1 MRRVLLKVAY
11 DGTDFHGW
19 QVQPG
24 VRTVEGELNRALSEL
39 TKEEITVIGA
49 SRTDAGVHAL
59 GNIAVFDT
67 DSTIPPERFSY
78 ALNTLLPEDVKVVC
92 SKEVAQDFHP
102 RKVNCRKIYEYRISL
117 GEFPNPLLRRNSWYV
132 PYALDTKAME
142 KAAQVLVGEHDFAGF
157 CSVHTQAESTVR
169 TVYFV
174 EVEEISAD
182 KTPVTDAKSGPES
195 TQAAG
200 RKADGEIIIRI
211 CGNGFLYNMVRIIAG
226 TLVEVGS
233 GKRDDA
239 WVKDALESADRTK
252 SGPTAP
258 PQGLT
263 LVEIIYEGAPENQ

>member
-24 VRTVEGELNRALSEL
+24 VRTVEGELNRTLSEL

-92 SKEVAQDFHP
+92 SKEVVQDFHP
-102 RKVNCRKIYEYRISL
+102 RKVNCKKIYEYRISL

-169 TVYFV
+169 TVYSIDV
-174 EVEEISAD
+174 EPVGSEI
-182 KTPVTDAKSGPES
+182 V
-195 TQAAG
+195 
-200 RKADGEIIIRI
+200 IRI

-233 GKRDDA
+233 GKRDET
-239 WVKDALESADRTK
+239 WVREALESADRTK

-263 LVEIIYEGAPENQ
+263 LVEILYEDAPDYK

>member
-1 MRRVLLKVAY
+1 MKRILLRVAY

-24 VRTVEGELNRALSEL
+24 VRTVEGELSRTLSEL

-92 SKEVAQDFHP
+92 SKEVAEDFHP

-132 PYALDTKAME
+132 PYSLDTEAMNS
-142 KAAQVLVGEHDFAGF
+142 AAQVLVGEHDFAGF

-169 TVYFV
+169 TVYSIDV
-174 EVEEISAD
+174 E
-182 KTPVTDAKSGPES
+182 PVG
-195 TQAAG
+195 
-200 RKADGEIIIRI
+200 GEIVIRI

-233 GKRDDA
+233 GKRDEA
-239 WVKDALESADRTK
+239 WVREALESADRTK
-252 SGPTAP
+252 SGPTAH

-263 LVEIIYEGAPENQ
+263 LVEILYEDAPDYK